1 MRPGQQCRG
10 AKLTSAHIKNTR
22 GRVAVSVRVVTKAS
36 IVRVF
41 SWGAKYI
48 GGRNEPR
55 KIFFFNHSKLNKKSL
70 VLKVE
75 NFLKDSLDSI
85 SSPSSSLKHLNI
97 IFLAKNCWALSTNFL
112 SKKSLDSTQPCFAF
126 NPQANF
132 SDHSLN
138 L

>member
-10 AKLTSAHIKNTR
+10 AKLTCAHIKNTR

-55 KIFFFNHSKLNKKSL
+55 KIFFFQPLKTEQKK
-70 VLKVE
+70 K
-75 NFLKDSLDSI
+75 F
-85 SSPSSSLKHLNI
+85 
-97 IFLAKNCWALSTNFL
+97 
-112 SKKSLDSTQPCFAF
+112 STQSR
-126 NPQANF
+126 NF
-132 SDHSLN
+132 FKR
-138 L
+138 